1 MHIHRSVLNFRH
13 LVPLGASNMVFMC
26 LQKNN
31 NHLQKCAAVI
41 NPNIIPIISKTS
53 LSIGNFKTI
62 TLT

>member
-41 NPNIIPIISKTS
+41 NPNIIPIISKT
-53 LSIGNFKTI
+53 L
-62 TLT
+62 